1 MNFSQP
7 DKYCKLIHYIQYNFY
22 GEKNIHQVHLQ
33 DVGKIQAAAA
43 FWFSHLETPTLI
55 FCFSYK
61 GLYKP

>member
-43 FWFSHLETPTLI
+43 F
-55 FCFSYK
+55 
-61 GLYKP
+61 